1 MEKILFKKVGYTF
14 FVFVIAIT
22 LVFSS
27 VLYFIESHQSKE
39 GLAHRVHQLMS
50 SYNNTLI
57 LSEDIESSFKSDYFN
72 RAYAIDFML
81 ANPLNNDGS
90 RLQYIKTMMEVAG
103 IYVVSKDG
111 NILFSSEE
119 EDINKNMFQYEDSGL
134 FIDFRDPSYQGAIIS
149 MEAICLY
156 DKEPLIYVTVPASL
170 YPDAMVQ
177 IAVPAS
183 ILTQQKETIS
193 MKSILSNTPTD
204 KEHTLFAVDTATGD
218 VVGITKNNEQELN
231 IDNVNNVEDF
241 VQALRHC
248 KEPKTLMINGKNRFV
263 QTIEIDQMIFGAY
276 VDRDSVYKTVIME
289 ILYVTLGVGLSFLCV
304 LKLLRKYIRRY
315 VLEDLS
321 KIEKQ
326 VQDLIVGHK
335 DVNFDA
341 KYDTEL
347 HNITKVLNSWK
358 ESENNKTKRMT
369 QIIKS
374 INQNAAVF
382 ECIGRIGQ
390 CLYSQNMQE
399 ILCLSHY
406 EWQKIKDDLMAFEKF
421 VQDLCLQKE
430 TRGFILWRE
439 HYLNIS
445 MFKEN
450 DEFYGLIV
458 DVTEQFHKEEAMQK
472 ELKKVTLISETDAL
486 TQLTNR
492 IGLEKIITNILNQL
506 NPQGILM
513 IFDLDHF
520 KQVNDALGHPEG
532 DKVLIQF
539 ARILKNTFCQNK
551 ESVAR
556 LGGDEF
562 MVFLEG
568 PLPIEELK
576 KKLDFVIRQ
585 MDMEMQSYKRY
596 HLSTS
601 IGVAYINNE
610 IKSFEEL
617 YHDVDEA
624 LYQAKRNGKNQYF
637 IQVK

>member
-72 RAYAIDFML
+72 RAYAIDFMF
-81 ANPLNNDGS
+81 ANPLTSEGDH
-90 RLQYIKTMMEVAG
+90 LQYIKTMMEVVG
-103 IYVVSKDG
+103 IYVLSRDG
-111 NILFSSEE
+111 NVLFTSEE
-119 EDINKNMFQYEDSGL
+119 EDANKNIFQYEDSDL
-134 FIDFRDPSYQGAIIS
+134 FLAFRDPSYQGAIIS

-156 DKEPLIYVTVPASL
+156 DKEPLIYVTVPASF

-183 ILTQQKETIS
+183 ILTQQKEAIS

-218 VVGITKNNEQELN
+218 VVGITKNNEQELK
-231 IDNVNNVEDF
+231 IDNANNVEDF
-241 VQALRHC
+241 VQALRDY
-248 KEPKTLMINGKNRFV
+248 KEPKTLMINGKYRIV
-263 QTIEIDQMIFGAY
+263 QTAESNNMIFGAY
-276 VDRDSVYKTVIME
+276 IDRATIYQTVIIE
-289 ILYVTLGVGLSFLCV
+289 IFYVAIGVGLFFLCV
-304 LKLLRKYIRRY
+304 LKLLRIYIRRY
-315 VLEDLS
+315 VLDDLS

-326 VQDLIVGHK
+326 VQDLLVGNK

-347 HNITKVLNSWK
+347 HNITEVLNSWK

-369 QIIKS
+369 SIIKS
-374 INQNAAVF
+374 INQKAAVF
-382 ECIGRIGQ
+382 ECMRGTGQ
-390 CLYSQNMQE
+390 CLYSQNMRE
-399 ILCLSHY
+399 VLCLSWQ
-406 EWQKIKDDLMAFEKF
+406 EWQDIKDDPEAFEKF
-421 VQDLCLQKE
+421 VLDLNLQNQAK
-430 TRGFILWRE
+430 GLILWRE

-445 MFKEN
+445 MFKEKE
-450 DEFYGLIV
+450 EFYGLIV

-492 IGLEKIITNILNQL
+492 IGLEKIITNALIQL

-520 KQVNDALGHPEG
+520 KQVNDTLGHPEG

-539 ARILKNTFCQNK
+539 AKILKNTFCSDK

-562 MVFLEG
+562 VVFLEEPI
-568 PLPIEELK
+568 PLEKLK
-576 KKLDFVIRQ
+576 KKLDYVISQ
-585 MDMEMQSYKRY
+585 IDIEMQYYKRY

-610 IKSFEEL
+610 INSFDEL

-637 IQVK
+637 IQMK